1 MDASSSSLSMLREEP
16 RWARE
21 EARSRSVEP
30 RQRNRAQEVQEL
42 AARLGAEEESN
53 GSHNMSISSISI
65 AEDAREAM
73 SQQAARM
80 RETKER
86 AEYKI
91 RLLED
96 PHASR
101 EDAFEAT
108 TAWHSPGERRHM
120 MSGGGGRYLGDL
132 PADFEG
138 ARRSSTPRRW
148 ATGGTGSGL
157 ASVRS
162 SSSRSSSML
171 SESSVSSW
179 RQHAQEGHRKMEN
192 SRSSRSSTAMLSE
205 SEKTPCR
212 EQKRES
218 NLLFGHMSCG
228 GYVPAES
235 IHAMH
240 DTWRPVIS
248 EAEQVNRFPLSATRL
263 DGKHTFLPFLCHWR
277 PFPAVSPG
285 VTNKI

>member
-1 MDASSSSLSMLREEP
+1 MGGDSCLSLLLKKPSRPDIGELLATPDRTGALARGGDGGGGETMQEGGLDNVHRAEQSDVSSSRAFRTSSNMVSFPEGNNTRGSFRHMDASSSSLSMLREEP

-42 AARLGAEEESN
+42 AARLGAEEGSN

-120 MSGGGGRYLGDL
+120 MSGGGGAL
-132 PADFEG
+132 
-138 ARRSSTPRRW
+138 PRR
-148 ATGGTGSGL
+148 L
-157 ASVRS
+157 A
-162 SSSRSSSML
+162 
-171 SESSVSSW
+171 
-179 RQHAQEGHRKMEN
+179 
-192 SRSSRSSTAMLSE
+192 
-205 SEKTPCR
+205 C
-212 EQKRES
+212 
-218 NLLFGHMSCG
+218 
-228 GYVPAES
+228 
-235 IHAMH
+235 
-240 DTWRPVIS
+240 
-248 EAEQVNRFPLSATRL
+248 
-263 DGKHTFLPFLCHWR
+263 
-277 PFPAVSPG
+277 
-285 VTNKI
+285 